1 MAYSDYYDVP
11 IATIE
16 YINLGS
22 DPRSMAVQVRYLDGS
37 ETTYRTEEDIR
48 AVTRQLQVQHR
59 ALLEGETLKVVHPQV
74 PHSFDGLV
82 WAQEFMRM
90 IVNRGIEIDESLMVS
105 WFANALERGFDEG
118 QSRAR
123 TVFDGDILGGSRW
136 GYPHVLG

>member
-11 IATIE
+11 ILSVE
-16 YINLGS
+16 YKDLDVT
-22 DPRSMAVQVRYLDGS
+22 DPRNVECVVKYMDG
-37 ETTYRTEEDIR
+37 TTSVYKFEDDIR
-48 AVTRQLQVQHR
+48 AVSRQLQAQQQ
-59 ALLEGETLKVVHPQV
+59 AILNLETLRVIHPKV

-90 IVNRGIEIDESLMVS
+90 IVNRGVVIDEALMVS

-118 QSRAR
+118 MKKVA
-123 TVFDGDILGGSRW
+123 VDDIFGSRW